1 MSRRRAVLGL
11 VLVVLTAA
19 TAAAGG
25 PPVKPLVLPR
35 TPRVLVFAPHPDDE
49 TLAAGGLI
57 ARLVR
62 QRAAVRVAFITN
74 GDGWP
79 WAAQEEFSRK
89 KPTDEDYVALGEL
102 RQREALAAT
111 RQLGLKQ
118 HDVSFLGFPD
128 GGLAELWRDHWSRAA
143 PYTSP
148 FTKEDQSPYA
158 GTVSPDAEYDGQD
171 LTSVITRLLRDMRPN
186 VVVIPHPYDTHLDH
200 AHTGYFVT
208 EALYALQARHVLR
221 PNVMVLTYLVHNPV
235 WPPALHGV
243 QEPMVPPSIHRVPDT
258 IWKQIVLSREEFSAK
273 TSALSAYHSQIEA
286 SADFLHRFLRP
297 NELFGLVKSK
307 LLGRIAATH

>member
-1 MSRRRAVLGL
+1 M
-11 VLVVLTAA
+11 VVS
-19 TAAAGG
+19 AGAG
-25 PPVKPLVLPR
+25 KPPVTPLVLPPN
-35 TPRVLVFAPHPDDE
+35 PRVLVFAPHPDDE

-62 QRAAVRVAFITN
+62 QRAAVRVTFVTN

-118 HDVSFLGFPD
+118 HDVTFLGFPD
-128 GGLAELWRDHWSRAA
+128 GGLAELWRNHWSRAL

-148 FTKEDQSPYA
+148 FTKEDQPPYE
-158 GTVSPDAEYDGQD
+158 GIVSPDAEYDGQD
-171 LTSVITRLLRDMRPN
+171 LTSVITRLLRDMKPN
-186 VVVIPHPYDTHLDH
+186 VVIIPHPYDTHLDH

-208 EALYALQARHVLR
+208 EALYALQSHHVLR
-221 PNVMVLTYLVHNPV
+221 PNVMVLTYLVHNPL
-235 WPPALHGV
+235 WPPSLRDIH
-243 QEPMVPPSIHRVPDT
+243 EPLIPPSMHRIPDT
-258 IWKQIVLSREEFSAK
+258 IWKEIVLSREEFSAK
-273 TSALSAYHSQIEA
+273 TSALSAYRSQIEA
-286 SADFLHRFLRP
+286 SSDFLHRFLRP
-297 NELFGLVKSK
+297 NEVFGLVKSK
-307 LLGRIAATH
+307 LLGRIAAMH

>member
-1 MSRRRAVLGL
+1 MIRRPAALGL
-11 VLVVLTAA
+11 VIVAATVLTAG
-19 TAAAGG
+19 AGN
-25 PPVKPLVLPR
+25 PPVTPLVLPHN
-35 TPRVLVFAPHPDDE
+35 PRVLVFAPHPDDE

-57 ARLVR
+57 GRLVR
-62 QRAAVRVAFITN
+62 QRAAVRVTFVTN

-118 HDVSFLGFPD
+118 HDVTFLGFPD
-128 GGLAELWRDHWSRAA
+128 GGLAELWRNHWSRAL

-148 FTKEDQSPYA
+148 FTKEDQPPYE
-158 GTVSPDAEYDGQD
+158 GIVSPDAEYDGQD
-171 LTSVITRLLRDMRPN
+171 LTSVITRLLRDMKPN

-208 EALYALQARHVLR
+208 EALYALQSRHVLR
-221 PNVMVLTYLVHNPV
+221 PNVMVLTYLVHNPL
-235 WPPALHGV
+235 WPPSLHGIHDRL
-243 QEPMVPPSIHRVPDT
+243 VPPSMHRIPDT
-258 IWKQIVLSREEFSAK
+258 IWKEIVLSREEFSAK
-273 TSALSAYHSQIEA
+273 TSALSCYKSQIEA
-286 SADFLHRFLRP
+286 SSDFLHRFLRP

-307 LLGRIAATH
+307 LLGRIAAMH